1 MIFLAPAD
9 GFLKSDIICS
19 RTYSFTYSVLFYYLI
34 IVNIFF
40 MEAVFTGNPVY
51 YVGKIRSLFF
61 PKLRVHIKDNN
72 ISPRGKFHRFLF
84 RDPFSNKFPDLNFAP
99 YVLYINRK

>member
-1 MIFLAPAD
+1 
-9 GFLKSDIICS
+9 
-19 RTYSFTYSVLFYYLI
+19 
-34 IVNIFF
+34 

-51 YVGKIRSLFF
+51 YVGKIRSLFS

-72 ISPRGKFHRFLF
+72 NSPHGKFHRFLF
-84 RDPFSNKFPDLNFAP
+84 RDPFSDKFPDLNFAP